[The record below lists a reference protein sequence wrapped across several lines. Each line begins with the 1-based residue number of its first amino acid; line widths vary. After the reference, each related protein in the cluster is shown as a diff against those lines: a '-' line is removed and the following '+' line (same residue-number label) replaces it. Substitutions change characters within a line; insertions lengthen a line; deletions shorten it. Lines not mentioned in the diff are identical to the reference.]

1 MYHSDESRLFYNTGN
16 RTNSARRC
24 GAECLADEDTESYP
38 ETSLLKR
45 FRHLKKKATLPPT
58 NLQKVAKVKLREN
71 LNKKVLRDSEFFNE
85 NAEIDELE
93 SGMIHC
99 KGLISPALTGMNR
112 HICVGLRI
120 FSKTCKFGT
129 F

>member
-16 RTNSARRC
+16 RTNSAKRC

-58 NLQKVAKVKLREN
+58 NLQKVAKVKFRE
-71 LNKKVLRDSEFFNE
+71 KFQ
-85 NAEIDELE
+85 
-93 SGMIHC
+93 
-99 KGLISPALTGMNR
+99 KGRTMSD
-112 HICVGLRI
+112 V
-120 FSKTCKFGT
+120 SK
-129 F
+129 